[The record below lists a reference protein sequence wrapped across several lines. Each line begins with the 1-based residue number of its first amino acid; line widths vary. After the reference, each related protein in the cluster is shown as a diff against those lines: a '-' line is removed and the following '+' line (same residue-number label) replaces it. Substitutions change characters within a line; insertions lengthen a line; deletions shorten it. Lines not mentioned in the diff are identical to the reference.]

1 MYDIPPLVMD
11 KIKSTARRTKAPIF
25 AEVPLLFECN
35 YQSNFDGI
43 MVIMRDKNNRI
54 ESVKAR
60 SKLSEEEII
69 ARIEKQVDYE
79 KMNLT
84 DYKVIQN
91 KKDIKHFEK
100 KILQTAKEL
109 ISK

>member
-1 MYDIPPLVMD
+1 
-11 KIKSTARRTKAPIF
+11 
-25 AEVPLLFECN
+25 
-35 YQSNFDGI
+35 
-43 MVIMRDKNNRI
+43 MRDKKNRI